1 MKADIIAQMTA
12 LLGAGRFAKSDFEKY
27 DIPALAD
34 YEGEFFWL
42 TRENGTTL
50 VKLGY
55 ELFDTYAKN
64 ESWRIA
70 WFKDFLAPIYALKYY
85 CEESRIFYYDKTELR
100 EVVWCDVVRIFTDAY
115 HIAYQYLRSLHKD
128 EVNVGG
134 KLLHIKIKCPVEY
147 LKEQLRYADAL
158 GDTSLRNCLH
168 SLRRWNRC
176 AVNQHVEI
184 YGDFAKHSFT
194 FAEVINGETH
204 IFGGIIY
211 SEYSSPRRWSIH
223 T

>member
-1 MKADIIAQMTA
+1 MTA
-12 LLGAGRFAKSDFEKY
+12 S
-27 DIPALAD
+27 
-34 YEGEFFWL
+34 FFWL

-55 ELFDTYAKN
+55 EMFDTYAQN
-64 ESWRIA
+64 ESWRMA
-70 WFKDFLAPIYALKYY
+70 WFKDFLAPIYTLKYY
-85 CEESRIFYYDKTELR
+85 IEQSRIFYYDKTELR

-115 HIAYQYLRSLHKD
+115 TIAYQYLRSLHQD
-128 EVNVGG
+128 EANVGG
-134 KLLHIKIKCPVEY
+134 KLLPIKIKCSVEY
-147 LKEQLRYADAL
+147 LKEQLRYADTL
-158 GDTSLRNCLH
+158 GDTSLRDCLH
-168 SLRRWNRC
+168 RLRRWNRC